1 VVRRWGLTA
10 REVEVLALL
19 ARASSI
25 RQIGRRLDIH
35 PIEPPTHPAS
45 WPGAAAAAAFWTTAA
60 LIGHGPGH
68 VTDPC
73 RTYPRPGQRCLP
85 PNTYP
90 AADGE
95 GEQRAAAVGAAGHAA
110 PPPHPACPAACGR
123 RAGRELLAG
132 VRSAVRRRRV
142 CGFGRDGMEPLTW
155 LLGGLTVSP
164 VPPGC
169 VLTGSSCAADNLRPV
184 SAGSARGQ
192 LVA

>member
-1 VVRRWGLTA
+1 MRDCTRVAQRLGVLPVPTLRGVVRRWGLTA

-73 RTYPRPGQRCLP
+73 RTYPRPGQRCLA
-85 PNTYP
+85 PNTCLVP
-90 AADGE
+90 TA
-95 GEQRAAAVGAAGHAA
+95 RA
-110 PPPHPACPAACGR
+110 
-123 RAGRELLAG
+123 
-132 VRSAVRRRRV
+132 
-142 CGFGRDGMEPLTW
+142 
-155 LLGGLTVSP
+155 
-164 VPPGC
+164 
-169 VLTGSSCAADNLRPV
+169 N
-184 SAGSARGQ
+184 SARQ
-192 LVA
+192 R